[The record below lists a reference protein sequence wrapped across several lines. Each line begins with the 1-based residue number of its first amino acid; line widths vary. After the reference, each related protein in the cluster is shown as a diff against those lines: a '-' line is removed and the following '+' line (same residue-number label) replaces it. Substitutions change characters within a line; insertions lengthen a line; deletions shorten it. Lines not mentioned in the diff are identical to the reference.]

1 MGSFLKGSGLEV
13 SFNGSRLEV
22 RTLSKCPYSKWYF
35 SVLTSRSAK
44 AATGQLVELVDC
56 DQSQVVILCDYGL
69 RSGPLRAGGM
79 EAAQYWLP
87 RGFLLDN
94 GLSCCFGGEE
104 VFSYVCSVG
113 MGL

>member
-13 SFNGSRLEV
+13 SFNGSRLEA
-22 RTLSKCPYSKWYF
+22 RTLSKCPYSKWCF

-56 DQSQVVILCDYGL
+56 DQSQVVILCDYDL
-69 RSGPLRAGGM
+69 RSGPLRAAGLEG
-79 EAAQYWLP
+79 AQYWLP

-94 GLSCCFGGEE
+94 GLSYCFGGEE
-104 VFSYVCSVG
+104 VFSCVCSVR
-113 MGL
+113 MGW